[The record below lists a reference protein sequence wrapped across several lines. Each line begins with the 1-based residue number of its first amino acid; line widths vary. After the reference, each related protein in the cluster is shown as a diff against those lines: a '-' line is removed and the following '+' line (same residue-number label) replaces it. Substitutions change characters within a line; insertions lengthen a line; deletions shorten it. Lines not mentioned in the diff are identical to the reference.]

1 MQEPETHT
9 LATIFCQRLPIDV
22 PVFLDWHVYD
32 IPETMRKAIFNAP
45 DNVVAISF
53 NETDLPTRWKNKVIE
68 WCSERGIEAKWW
80 TNPEKLY

>member
-1 MQEPETHT
+1 MSVHLT
-9 LATIFCQRLPIDV
+9 LETIFCEPIPKDV

-53 NETDLPTRWKNKVIE
+53 NETDMPTRWKNKVIE
-68 WCSERGIEAKWW
+68 WCSERGIEARWW
-80 TNPEKLY
+80 KNPEKLY